1 MGRDE
6 PNDESHDED
15 RPTLQRAGT
24 SAVVVT
30 NRHRVHTI
38 GGMKWILRIVIGVVA
53 LVALIAIVGYFLPVA
68 HEASR
73 SAEFNQPPEAVY
85 ALMSD
90 LKNYSTWW
98 PENEVNV
105 EVVEAVP
112 PTKFVTRIVGESAF
126 GGTWTMAIA
135 PTPTGSRLTI
145 TERGEI
151 YNPIFRTLATFVFGH
166 ASTMESCL
174 AAAQKKL
181 G

>member
-1 MGRDE
+1 
-6 PNDESHDED
+6 
-15 RPTLQRAGT
+15 
-24 SAVVVT
+24 
-30 NRHRVHTI
+30 
-38 GGMKWILRIVIGVVA
+38 MKWILRIVVGAIA

-73 SAEFNQPPEAVY
+73 TVEFSRPPEAVY
-85 ALMSD
+85 ALISD
-90 LKNYSTWW
+90 VTNYSTWW
-98 PENEVNV
+98 PENEVDV

-135 PTPTGSRLTI
+135 PTPNGSRLTI

-151 YNPIFRTLATFVFGH
+151 YNPIFRTLAKFVFGH
-166 ASTMESCL
+166 ASTRESCL
-174 AAAQKKL
+174 AAALKKL